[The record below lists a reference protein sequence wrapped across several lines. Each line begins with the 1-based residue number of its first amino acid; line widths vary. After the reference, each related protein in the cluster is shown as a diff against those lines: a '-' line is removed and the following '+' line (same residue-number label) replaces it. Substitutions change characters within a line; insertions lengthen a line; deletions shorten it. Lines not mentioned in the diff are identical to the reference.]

1 MSILFNKVRRN
12 EILNSVQ
19 NESVLEDIKGAVR
32 TISALKPITGEW
44 SNSYFSPE
52 RIVREAGGD
61 LDSMIDLFL
70 DYNLSAYKD
79 YYKWIEVGVNDGK
92 VSIKKISLKEGVLK
106 EFLSLNGISVSEETL
121 NNLDHV
127 TYWSKNQGMSMYFGG
142 HWLNPDYSVYVGNRF
157 YDWDD
162 ETIYYYD
169 EEAEF
174 IAKDQEWFCD
184 LYSVSSYEEAVKS
197 MSIDMDKIKEV
208 IKKDIKSFE
217 DFLNEKIGGE
227 C

>member
-1 MSILFNKVRRN
+1 MSILFKETMRK
-12 EILNSVQ
+12 EILNSTQ

-61 LDSMIDLFL
+61 LDGMMDLFL
-70 DYNLSAYKD
+70 SYNISAYKD
-79 YYKWIEVGVNDGK
+79 FYKWIEVDADDNK

-121 NNLDHV
+121 NNLNHV

-142 HWLNPDYSVYVGNRF
+142 HWLNPDYTVYVGNQF
-157 YDWDD
+157 YDWYD
-162 ETIYYYD
+162 ETIYYED
-169 EEAEF
+169 EEAEY
-174 IAKDQEWFCD
+174 IAENQKWFCD
-184 LYSVSSYEEAVKS
+184 LYSAESYDKAVSS

>member
-1 MSILFNKVRRN
+1 MSILFKETMRK
-12 EILNSVQ
+12 EILNSTQ

-61 LDSMIDLFL
+61 LDGMMDLFL
-70 DYNLSAYKD
+70 SYNISAYKD
-79 YYKWIEVGVNDGK
+79 FYKWIEVDADDNK

-142 HWLNPDYSVYVGNRF
+142 HWLNPDYTVYVGNQF
-157 YDWDD
+157 YDWYD
-162 ETIYYYD
+162 ETIYYED
-169 EEAEF
+169 EEAEY
-174 IAKDQEWFCD
+174 IAENQKWFCD
-184 LYSVSSYEEAVKS
+184 LYSAESYDKAVSS

>member
-1 MSILFNKVRRN
+1 MSILFKETMRK
-12 EILNSVQ
+12 EILNSTQ

-61 LDSMIDLFL
+61 LDGMMDLFL
-70 DYNLSAYKD
+70 SYNISAYKD
-79 YYKWIEVGVNDGK
+79 FYKWIEVDADDNK

-106 EFLSLNGISVSEETL
+106 EFLSLNGISISEETL

-142 HWLNPDYSVYVGNRF
+142 HWLNPDYTVYVGNQF
-157 YDWDD
+157 YDWYD
-162 ETIYYYD
+162 ETIYYED
-169 EEAEF
+169 EEAEY
-174 IAKDQEWFCD
+174 IAENQKWFCD
-184 LYSVSSYEEAVKS
+184 LYSAESYDKAVSS